1 MNRQEK
7 VQVIDLVKQLFA
19 ESEATFLV
27 GYKGLD
33 VSSMQALRRQLRSS
47 QATLK
52 VTKARLMKIAAQD
65 VSGAEPFSENFKDQV
80 GLVFAKADVSV
91 VAKKLVEFSKE
102 HQALDVMSGFFESR
116 LMTREQVLVLASLP
130 SREVLLAMVAGTVQA
145 PITKFVFLLNMLIV
159 RLLIVLQKASE
170 KECIE

>member
-7 VQVIDLVKQLFA
+7 VQVVDLVKQLFS
-19 ESEATFLV
+19 ESQATFLV

-33 VSSMQALRRQLRSS
+33 VDSMQSLRRELRAS
-47 QATLK
+47 QAVLK

-65 VSGAEPFSENFKDQV
+65 IEGVDQFTADFKDQV

-102 HQALDVMSGFFESR
+102 NDSLAIVSGFFESR
-116 LMTREQVLVLASLP
+116 MMTKAEVTALASLP

-145 PITKFVFLLNMLIV
+145 PMTKLVFLLNLMIV
-159 RLLIVLQKASE
+159 RLLVVLQKASE
-170 KECIE
+170 KGE